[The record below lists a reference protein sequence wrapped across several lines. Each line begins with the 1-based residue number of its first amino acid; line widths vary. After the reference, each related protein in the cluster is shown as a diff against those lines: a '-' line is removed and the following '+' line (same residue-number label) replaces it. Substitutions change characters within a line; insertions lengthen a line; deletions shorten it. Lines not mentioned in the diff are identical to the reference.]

1 MLNKILMELGFK
13 EKDLATYLQCSNNI
27 EKIVNDGE
35 YTVTVVKDAA
45 CYDIRGWKY
54 GKSDH
59 SGCTVCRPI
68 HEDAKF
74 FNKIDKMIEVE
85 LTCMKKHYP
94 GKENYDKCNAIYRKV
109 RHIKCI
115 LGKCALIVCLCIYV
129 IICISI
135 AIGD

>member
-1 MLNKILMELGFK
+1 MELGFK
-13 EKDLATYLQCSNNI
+13 EKDLATYLECSDNI

-45 CYDIRGWKY
+45 FYYILGWKY
-54 GKSDH
+54 GKSAH
-59 SGCTVCRPI
+59 SGFEACRHI

-85 LTCMKKHYP
+85 LTCMKEHS
-94 GKENYDKCNAIYRKV
+94 GEENYDKRNAIFYRKV
-109 RHIKCI
+109 RNIKCI
-115 LGKCALIVCLCIYV
+115 LGKCALIVGLCIYA

-135 AIGD
+135 AIGG